1 MITIKDIEKLASL
14 ARIKVN
20 DGEKEALVKEIDSI
34 LNYVAEINSIT
45 SSMSSNDVKP
55 RAGIVRNIIREDR
68 VENSEGKN
76 TEDILSESPKRE
88 GDYIAVKKIL

>member
-45 SSMSSNDVKP
+45 SNMSSIDIKP
-55 RAGIVRNIIREDR
+55 SVGIVRNIVREDKI
-68 VENSEGKN
+68 ENSDGEN
-76 TEDILSESPKRE
+76 TESILAESPKRE